1 MTPPAKRIRP
11 PSRLRRMAE
20 RCWMTRHDA
29 GSSLAIRK
37 PISVRSIPNSPS
49 DMQSRFHLSWTV
61 LLYASNVVCCHRL
74 PTACAFI
81 IRKFRV
87 SLERRHLCV
96 NTTFDEDTMTQRRSS
111 YAYEDLLAC
120 GRGELFGAGNAQ
132 LPLPPLLMLDRITSI
147 RETGGAH
154 GKGQVVADLKIA
166 GNPQL
171 EWIFSCHFTRDPV
184 MPGCFMLDAL
194 WQMTGFFLGWLG
206 ATGRDRPLGVG
217 EVKLKSMVTPAV
229 ERLEYVVDLK
239 KVTLHGP
246 NVAVSD
252 GLLRADDQLVYT
264 AADLRVRLFE
274 AGAHSTWIEGA
285 AEEIRESHKF

>member
-1 MTPPAKRIRP
+1 VA
-11 PSRLRRMAE
+11 
-20 RCWMTRHDA
+20 
-29 GSSLAIRK
+29 SL
-37 PISVRSIPNSPS
+37 
-49 DMQSRFHLSWTV
+49 WE
-61 LLYASNVVCCHRL
+61 Y
-74 PTACAFI
+74 
-81 IRKFRV
+81 
-87 SLERRHLCV
+87 
-96 NTTFDEDTMTQRRSS
+96 TFDEDAMTQRRPS

-147 RETGGAH
+147 GETGGAH
-154 GKGQVVADLKIA
+154 GKGQVLAELKIA

-206 ATGRDRPLGVG
+206 ATGRNRPLGVG
-217 EVKLKSMVTPAV
+217 KVKLTSMVTPVV

-252 GLLRADDQLVYT
+252 GSVKADGELVY
-264 AADLRVRLFE
+264 AATDLRVRLFE
-274 AGAHSTWIEGA
+274 AGVPSTWIETA
-285 AEEIRESHKF
+285 TEAIL